1 MGRRG
6 ELSAGA
12 AQGRDGKN
20 QRVEPLIIPQLGEVK
35 AYRGGLAVL
44 VIFDAIEEPGE
55 AAMGRGAGGRGRG
68 ARRHRGEEG
77 FDGEGGFF
85 NAGMQIG
92 NCKLQIRRRLRFI
105 LQFAI

>member
-1 MGRRG
+1 
-6 ELSAGA
+6 
-12 AQGRDGKN
+12 
-20 QRVEPLIIPQLGEVK
+20 
-35 AYRGGLAVL
+35 
-44 VIFDAIEEPGE
+44 
-55 AAMGRGAGGRGRG
+55 MGRGAGGRGLG